1 MQTHEILDRLELL
14 YPTSSKLADLRR
26 AYVDK
31 DLNSIFRIVTDD
43 NKDDLRK
50 ALLQDNVWSL
60 FRAVKQIKDTPFIEG
75 IRKLQK
81 NENFDTDCIS
91 RGQIKSKQW
100 LVAELK
106 NLNLDLGVV
115 FLCAGWYATLATM
128 MFENNLKI
136 EKFRSFDIDDTCREV
151 AEAFNK
157 DWVLDG
163 WKFKSCTKDIK
174 EINYENAV
182 YTVLRANG
190 TTVDL
195 GDIPNTIINTSCEH
209 IKNFSEWYD
218 LIPAGKLVILQSNDF
233 YEVEEHVNCTTS
245 MHDFAGMAP
254 MTTLLYEGELNLD
267 KYTRYMR
274 IGYK

>member
-14 YPTSSKLADLRR
+14 YPTSSKLSDLRR
-26 AYVDK
+26 AYIDK

-60 FRAVKQIKDTPFIEG
+60 FRAIKQMKDTPFIEG

-81 NENFDTDCIS
+81 NENFDPDCIS

-100 LVAELK
+100 LVSELK
-106 NLNLDLGVV
+106 KLNLDLGVV

-157 DWVLDG
+157 NWVLDG

-174 EINYENAV
+174 EINYENAI

-218 LIPAGKLVILQSNDF
+218 LIPAGRLVVLQSNDF

-245 MHDFAGMAP
+245 MHDFARMAP
-254 MTTLLYEGELNLD
+254 MTTLLYEGELDLE